1 MSFAAATHAR
11 RGRKPFALLA
21 FVSALVLPAFTAAAQ
36 DEGFFLDGTL
46 DGGYVFAEA
55 NDAVYFTA
63 VTDFGYRPR
72 GGEGLG
78 VALGLD
84 VQQLDASAL
93 GEYQLNGFYPVIT
106 YENYLGMISVGN
118 PRSVTD
124 RGYGADFSFAHS
136 AFMDQK
142 IALSFGSLVQKA
154 TLDGD
159 QSYGIRY
166 DGGLDNA
173 LIGFSLHRAD
183 RAGSPVTTYA
193 IAFSLPVTGD
203 TVEEGLSLFG
213 GAERYSGNGKA
224 RIGYTLGAMLRNTK
238 LSGALRYRKTLLA
251 PDAHIY
257 EGRMEY
263 RISDR
268 LMLGLSLAHES
279 QRGDSSDHFGI
290 GAQYTII
297 ENGYL
302 RGSLLKEADTDS
314 PALDL
319 SVGFRF

>member
-1 MSFAAATHAR
+1 MPFGAATPEEWGGKLFGFLAL
-11 RGRKPFALLA
+11 GGALAFPALL
-21 FVSALVLPAFTAAAQ
+21 AAQ
-36 DEGFFLDGTL
+36 DEGFFLAGRL
-46 DGGYVFAEA
+46 DGGYVFSQDDDSA
-55 NDAVYFTA
+55 YSTA

-72 GGEGLG
+72 SGEGLG

-84 VQQLDASAL
+84 IRQLDASATGDYRL
-93 GEYQLNGFYPVIT
+93 QGLYPVIT
-106 YENYLGMISVGN
+106 HESYLGRISVGN

-124 RGYGADFSFAHS
+124 RGYGADFSFAQS

-159 QSYGIRY
+159 ESYGIRY
-166 DGGLDNA
+166 DGGFADA
-173 LIGFSLHRAD
+173 LVGLSIHRAD
-183 RAGSPVTTYA
+183 RAGSPVTTQA
-193 IAFSLPVTGD
+193 IAFSLPVAGD
-203 TVEEGLSLFG
+203 SVEEGLSLFG
-213 GAERYSGNGKA
+213 GAERHSGAGKA
-224 RIGYTLGAMLRNTK
+224 RIGYTLGTMLRNTK

-251 PDAHIY
+251 PDTHIY

-263 RISDR
+263 RISDS

-279 QRGDSSDHFGI
+279 RPGDSSDHFGI

-302 RGSLLKEADTDS
+302 RGSLLKEADTDG